1 MQDNLAGEPLMLT
14 DKTQI
19 CGRNVAT
26 WVARVLCVLAISA
39 SLDCVP
45 DAPAAIGRIGH
56 APQRDHTSFHHQSQP
71 KLVAMVS
78 FQTIPTLSEQLLPK
92 GPEMVFL
99 TDLYQSV
106 RHATDSSP
114 PTLQ

>member
-1 MQDNLAGEPLMLT
+1 MLT
-14 DKTQI
+14 GMKQVF
-19 CGRNVAT
+19 GLKVAK

-39 SLDCVP
+39 SLDCVV

-56 APQRDHTSFHHQSQP
+56 VAQRNHNSFRHQSQP
-71 KLVAMVS
+71 KLVSMVS
-78 FQTIPTLSEQLLPK
+78 FQAFQTVTLSKRPLPK
-92 GPEMVFL
+92 VPQTVFS

-106 RHATDSSP
+106 RHAADSSP